1 MVGILYVLQEAVV
14 SCFARQC
21 RVVTLVVNN
30 PNVEE
35 DCKNL
40 FPGEVSINRPHVQR
54 SGPNSLSGF
63 VHRRPVKR
71 DVYIIGLPETM
82 HHHCTAQAGFLG

>member
-1 MVGILYVLQEAVV
+1 VSPSFINQSMVGILYVLQETVV
-14 SCFARQC
+14 SCFVASAAGIT
-21 RVVTLVVNN
+21 VVTLVVNN

-40 FPGEVSINRPHVQR
+40 FPGEVSINRSHVQR

-63 VHRRPVKR
+63 VHRQP
-71 DVYIIGLPETM
+71 DL
-82 HHHCTAQAGFLG
+82 